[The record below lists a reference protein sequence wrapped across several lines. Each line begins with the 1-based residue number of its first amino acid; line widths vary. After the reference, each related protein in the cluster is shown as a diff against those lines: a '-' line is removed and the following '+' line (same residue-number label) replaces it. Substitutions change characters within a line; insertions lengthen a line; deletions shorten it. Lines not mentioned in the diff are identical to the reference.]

1 VFFQQFQLKSSYIYK
16 KSNKIN
22 FEKKFKNDTFVS
34 DSIIVSVNYII
45 SMIKLKYFVE
55 QRAYGVC
62 TRLGEQFG
70 ISTASIRLY
79 FVYLSFITVG
89 SPIIIYL
96 VMAFW
101 MNIRRYLR
109 QQNNPSVWEV

>member
-1 VFFQQFQLKSSYIYK
+1 
-16 KSNKIN
+16 
-22 FEKKFKNDTFVS
+22 
-34 DSIIVSVNYII
+34 
-45 SMIKLKYFVE
+45 MIKLKYFVE
-55 QRAYGVC
+55 QRVYGVC

-89 SPIIIYL
+89 SPVVIYL
-96 VMAFW
+96 IMAFW